1 MCLTIGNPTFCVR
14 ASSKVCR
21 VILLKLKGSDFE
33 LSLVKNLR
41 QVPAL
46 GMKHLCDPSLL
57 FFNVERSAQERHT
70 REEVDENRLRHK
82 ISRANPT
89 LKRRGWVRLMIQN
102 VRYNEGY

>member
-1 MCLTIGNPTFCVR
+1 M
-14 ASSKVCR
+14 CR

-57 FFNVERSAQERHT
+57 FFNVERSAQERHA
-70 REEVDENRLRHK
+70 RQKVDENRLRHGALSEIPSILGFTK
-82 ISRANPT
+82 NEYF
-89 LKRRGWVRLMIQN
+89 QN
-102 VRYNEGY
+102 KE